1 MTSDAELDEFTR
13 EPNCLRTPGD
23 PCFRCWG
30 CEATRMLLEYKQL
43 RENYEKVTAQL
54 AYATAEHNIYVATIV
69 ELVSFEMAV
78 KINQAVQ
85 TKIELM
91 GLTE

>member
-1 MTSDAELDEFTR
+1 MRNMLIESLPLDEVR
-13 EPNCLRTPGD
+13 MCLV
-23 PCFRCWG
+23 
-30 CEATRMLLEYKQL
+30 EYKEL
-43 RENYEKVTAQL
+43 REKYKNVTAQL